1 MRQLK
6 SLCESKLFQRITDS
20 SLKAIVE
27 SAARDSA
34 ALLGTVD
41 INMPLFTLHD
51 ERHILNVI
59 SWMETLLD
67 VSDIQLGQFEGALC
81 ILAAYTHDLGMTLDF
96 AERTALP
103 KDPRFLR
110 HRDRYPEECRLIDR
124 LRTEGDYGRASLIE
138 SFLCMDYL
146 RDTHAKEPAARLRKC
161 IDQIAPDLNYKGFHF
176 SKQLKLVAV
185 SHNCSAEWLRGEFE
199 KQGMLWHTPVG
210 PDERVNFPF
219 IGLLLR
225 LADIMDFDASRAPA
239 VLFRH
244 IGLDHE
250 LTSRF

>member
-6 SLCESKLFQRITDS
+6 SLCESKLFQRITGS

-41 INMPLFTLHD
+41 VNMPLFTLHD

-103 KDPRFLR
+103 KDPASSGIAIGT
-110 HRDRYPEECRLIDR
+110 PKNAASSIDS
-124 LRTEGDYGRASLIE
+124 GP
-138 SFLCMDYL
+138 
-146 RDTHAKEPAARLRKC
+146 KETMA
-161 IDQIAPDLNYKGFHF
+161 G
-176 SKQLKLVAV
+176 LV
-185 SHNCSAEWLRGEFE
+185 
-199 KQGMLWHTPVG
+199 
-210 PDERVNFPF
+210 
-219 IGLLLR
+219 
-225 LADIMDFDASRAPA
+225 
-239 VLFRH
+239 
-244 IGLDHE
+244 
-250 LTSRF
+250 